1 MTMTMK
7 RVAFASLSALCCIV
21 APRCNAEPLV
31 FIVSYHNVDYA
42 KVACHH
48 VLSFEPDAA
57 KTAREYQKFGWGEVD
72 DTTKNI
78 LAGAAGCKSVRDTR
92 ELGRQ
97 LENELIDALAVEPLC
112 SGITLI
118 RDRHPDF
125 DGGGFSQENYAIK
138 QQKAHWNLHLD
149 Y

>member
-1 MTMTMK
+1 MTMK

-78 LAGAAGCKSVRDTR
+78 LTGA
-92 ELGRQ
+92 
-97 LENELIDALAVEPLC
+97 ENANPCA
-112 SGITLI
+112 I
-118 RDRHPDF
+118 RVSW
-125 DGGGFSQENYAIK
+125 DG
-138 QQKAHWNLHLD
+138 NLKTNL
-149 Y
+149 